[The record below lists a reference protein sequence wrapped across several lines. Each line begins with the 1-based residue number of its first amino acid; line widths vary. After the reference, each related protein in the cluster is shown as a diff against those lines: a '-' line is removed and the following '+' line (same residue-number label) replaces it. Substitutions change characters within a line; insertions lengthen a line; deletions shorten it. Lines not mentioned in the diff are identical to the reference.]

1 MYKVSKNLFRTM
13 NTLFGYFLYMQYFI
27 ILIHVS
33 EIKDFVVDVAMIM

>member
-1 MYKVSKNLFRTM
+1 M

-33 EIKDFVVDVAMIM
+33 EIKDYVVDVAMIM